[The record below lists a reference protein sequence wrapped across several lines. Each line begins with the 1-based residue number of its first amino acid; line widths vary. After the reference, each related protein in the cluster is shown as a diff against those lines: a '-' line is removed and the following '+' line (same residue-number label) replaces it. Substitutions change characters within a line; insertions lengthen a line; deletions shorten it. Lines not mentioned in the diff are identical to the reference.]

1 MPKSR
6 VQFQKG
12 VSLAEF
18 MERFGSEAQCEQAL
32 FEWRWPQGFRCPECG
47 YEGYCGLHSRRLLQ
61 CHRCHQQT
69 SLTSGTI
76 FAATKLPLRV
86 WFLAMYLLSQ
96 AKNGIS
102 GLELARSL
110 GVSYNSAWLI
120 KHKLM
125 QVMAESESGRRLRG
139 LVQLD
144 DAYWGGRRRGGKRG
158 RGARGKTPFIVAV
171 QTDQRGRPRR
181 ARLSR
186 LRAFRKREIARWS
199 QRHLAAGSTVR
210 SDGLSCFVA
219 VAEADCTHRP
229 LPTSASPRARRRLL
243 WVDTVLGNV
252 KNAMHGTY
260 HAIRAKHLPRYLAE
274 FCWRFNRRFDLA
286 SMLERLGAAAATTPP
301 MPYRLVR
308 LAEAHW

>member
-1 MPKSR
+1 
-6 VQFQKG
+6 
-12 VSLAEF
+12 
-18 MERFGSEAQCEQAL
+18 
-32 FEWRWPQGFRCPECG
+32 
-47 YEGYCGLHSRRLLQ
+47 
-61 CHRCHQQT
+61 
-69 SLTSGTI
+69 
-76 FAATKLPLRV
+76 
-86 WFLAMYLLSQ
+86 MYLLSQ

-125 QVMAESESGRRLRG
+125 QVMAESESGRRLLG

-171 QTDQRGRPRR
+171 QTDQRGRPHR

-210 SDGLSCFVA
+210 
-219 VAEADCTHRP
+219 
-229 LPTSASPRARRRLL
+229 
-243 WVDTVLGNV
+243 VL
-252 KNAMHGTY
+252 
-260 HAIRAKHLPRYLAE
+260 R
-274 FCWRFNRRFDLA
+274 W
-286 SMLERLGAAAATTPP
+286 
-301 MPYRLVR
+301 
-308 LAEAHW
+308 

>member
-1 MPKSR
+1 MPKNR
-6 VQFQKG
+6 VQFQRG
-12 VSLAEF
+12 MSLAEF
-18 MERFGSEAQCEQAL
+18 VQLFGADEQCEQAL

-47 YEGYCGLHSRRLLQ
+47 YGGCCWLESRKLLQ
-61 CHRCHQQT
+61 CHRCHRQS

-102 GLELARSL
+102 GLELARTL

-125 QVMAESESGRRLRG
+125 QVMAEREAGRRLRG

-144 DAYWGGRRRGGKRG
+144 DAYWGGRRRGRRG

-171 QTDQRGRPRR
+171 QTDRRGRPRR

-199 QRHLAAGSTVR
+199 RRHLAAGSTVR
-210 SDGLSCFVA
+210 SDALSCFTA
-219 VAEADCTHRP
+219 VTEADCTHQP
-229 LPTSASPRARRRLL
+229 SATSASPRARRRLL

-274 FCWRFNRRFDLA
+274 FCWRFNQRFDLA
-286 SMLERLGAAAATTPP
+286 GMLERLAAAAAQTPP
-301 MPYRLVR
+301 MPYRLVK

>member
-1 MPKSR
+1 M
-6 VQFQKG
+6 
-12 VSLAEF
+12 SLAEF
-18 MERFGSEAQCEQAL
+18 VQRFGAEEQCEQAL
-32 FEWRWPQGFRCPECG
+32 FEWRWPQGFRCPGCG
-47 YEGYCGLHSRRLLQ
+47 YGGACWLERRKVLQ
-61 CHRCHQQT
+61 CHRCHRQT

-102 GLELARSL
+102 GMELARSL
-110 GVSYNSAWLI
+110 GASYNSAWLI

-125 QVMAESESGRRLRG
+125 QVMAEREAGRRLRG

-158 RGARGKTPFIVAV
+158 RGARGKTPFLVAV
-171 QTDQRGRPRR
+171 QTDRRGRPRR
-181 ARLSR
+181 ARLNR
-186 LRAFRKREIARWS
+186 LKAFRQREILRWS
-199 QRHLAAGSTVR
+199 RRHLVPGSTVR
-210 SDGLSCFVA
+210 SDGLSCFTA
-219 VAEADCTHRP
+219 VTEADCTHRP

-243 WVDTVLGNV
+243 WVDTILGNV

-274 FCWRFNRRFDLA
+274 FSWRFNHRFDLA
-286 SMLERLGAAAATTPP
+286 GMLERLAAAAAQTPP
-301 MPYRLVR
+301 MPYRLVT

>member
-1 MPKSR
+1 MPKNR
-6 VQFQKG
+6 IQFQKG
-12 VSLAEF
+12 MSLPEF
-18 MERFGSEAQCEQAL
+18 VQRFGAEEQCELAL
-32 FEWRWPQGFRCPECG
+32 FDWRWPDGFRCPECG
-47 YEGYCGLHSRRLLQ
+47 YGGACWLESRKLLQ
-61 CHRCHQQT
+61 CHRCHRQS

-102 GLELARSL
+102 GLELSRAL

-125 QVMAESESGRRLRG
+125 QVMAERE
-139 LVQLD
+139 
-144 DAYWGGRRRGGKRG
+144 GGRRRGRRG
-158 RGARGKTPFIVAV
+158 RGARGKTPFIVAA
-171 QTDQRGRPRR
+171 QTDRRGRPRQ

-186 LRAFRKREIARWS
+186 LKAFRRGEIARWS
-199 QRHLAAGSTVR
+199 RGHLAAGTTVH

-219 VAEADCTHRP
+219 VREANCTHQP

-243 WVDTVLGNV
+243 WVDTILGNV

-274 FCWRFNRRFDLA
+274 FCWRFNHRFDLA
-286 SMLERLGAAAATTPP
+286 GLLERLAAAAAQTPP
-301 MPYRLVR
+301 MPYRLVK

>member
-1 MPKSR
+1 MPKNR

-12 VSLAEF
+12 MSLAEF
-18 MERFGSEAQCEQAL
+18 VQRFGTEEQCEDAL
-32 FEWRWPQGFRCPECG
+32 FEWRWPQGFRCPGCG
-47 YEGYCGLHSRRLLQ
+47 YEGYCWLESRKLLQ
-61 CHRCHQQT
+61 CHRCHRQS

-76 FAATKLPLRV
+76 FAAAKLPLRL

-110 GVSYNSAWLI
+110 GVSYNSAWLM

-125 QVMAESESGRRLRG
+125 QVMAEREAGRRLRG

-158 RGARGKTPFIVAV
+158 RGARGKTPFLVAV
-171 QTDQRGRPRR
+171 QTDRRGRPRR

-186 LRAFRKREIARWS
+186 LRAFRQREIALWS
-199 QRHLAAGSTVR
+199 RRHLVAGSTVR
-210 SDGLSCFVA
+210 SDALSCFTA
-219 VAEADCTHRP
+219 VTEANCTHQP
-229 LPTSASPRARRRLL
+229 VATSASPRARRRLR

-274 FCWRFNRRFDLA
+274 FCWRFNQRFDLA
-286 SMLERLGAAAATTPP
+286 GMLERLGAAAAATPP
-301 MPYRLVR
+301 MPYRLVK